1 MLVVTGKRTTR
12 TKAKNMSEEN
22 NVPILNF
29 NTKGVLQHHLLT
41 DPTDQSIIRSIKYLW
56 PFVVGEHTVYRLL

>member
-1 MLVVTGKRTTR
+1 MLVVTGKRPTR
-12 TKAKNMSEEN
+12 TQAKNMSEEN

-41 DPTDQSIIRSIKYLW
+41 DQSIN
-56 PFVVGEHTVYRLL
+56 